1 MDKKAD
7 LIVCLEDGIAKLN
20 AQFPQNEQSTTMLF
34 QMVFDFL
41 DADLE
46 EMTDS
51 RVYRFF
57 LTSFQELICSA
68 FEAGVSK
75 SYLRC
80 FFKSLNTP
88 SFVGYLGHY
97 AKSRE
102 NDIKTV
108 MDRFVGFFVTS
119 WQGYGDDRSRVLDNI
134 VTSIGYWI
142 KQ

>member
-1 MDKKAD
+1 MDKRAD
-7 LIVCLEDGIAKLN
+7 LTVCLEEGMAKLN

-46 EMTDS
+46 EMTDNS
-51 RVYRFF
+51 VYRFF
-57 LTSFQELICSA
+57 LTSFQKLICSA

-80 FFKSLNTP
+80 LFKSLNNP
-88 SFVGYLGHY
+88 VFVGYLGRY
-97 AKSRE
+97 AKSRA

-119 WQGYGDDRSRVLDNI
+119 WQGYGDDRARVLENI